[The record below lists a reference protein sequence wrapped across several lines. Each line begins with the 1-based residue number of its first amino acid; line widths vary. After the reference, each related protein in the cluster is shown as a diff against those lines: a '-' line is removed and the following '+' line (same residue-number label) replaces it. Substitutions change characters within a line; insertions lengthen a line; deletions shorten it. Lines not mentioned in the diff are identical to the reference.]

1 MLQKSGIAWGGEGRG
16 RHLAMETLMEMPVSC
31 IRNTGFDTQ
40 LQFLTQLP
48 ANEAAMIPQATRRP
62 DEMPEENPLPS
73 SSTKHCSIAKV
84 LCVFERHIELICCH
98 LEGNPP

>member
-1 MLQKSGIAWGGEGRG
+1 MLQKSGIAWGRG
-16 RHLAMETLMEMPVSC
+16 QTPSNGDTCMEMPVSC

-62 DEMPEENPLPS
+62 DEIPEENLLPS

-84 LCVFERHIELICCH
+84 LCVLKDT
-98 LEGNPP
+98 LN